1 MTFPHP
7 MKRTLLFTFVLT
19 TYCTSLVAETKPGV
33 KQTGVSA
40 PRPNIVYLL
49 SDDMGYGDIGF
60 NGCKDIRTPN
70 LDRLAK
76 QGAIL
81 ECLYGQPVCSPTRA
95 ALLTGRYPTHTGVY
109 NVVSSRDAQAWP
121 LPLAERTLAQ
131 ALHEVGYT
139 TAICGKWHLG
149 EAKPEFMPTR
159 RGFDHQFGFMG
170 GTVNSFTH
178 AGGAGSDPS
187 KPIDWYRDD
196 IASEDSGYS
205 THLITQEACR
215 LIREQP
221 ADKPLFLYVAPN
233 AVHTPRLSPDEYKQ
247 PYAHLSKRRM
257 ELAGMTSALDEGIGK
272 IIAALT
278 EKGMM
283 NNTLIIYSTDNGG
296 PSWDDV
302 ATNGALRGGKS
313 DIYEGG
319 FRIGAFAV
327 WPGKIPAGIRIKEP
341 LHVVDWFPTLCK
353 LAGASVA
360 QPLPP
365 DGSDIWPVLSQG
377 AKSPHE
383 AILLVGSRAGQSAL
397 RMGDWK
403 LLVNPEEFKRDV
415 QCSPVELY
423 NLAEDISEKTNL
435 AAAQPERVKQ
445 MRARLD
451 ALLASPANPE
461 YLQPKKREALKANSS
476 D

>member
-1 MTFPHP
+1 
-7 MKRTLLFTFVLT
+7 MKLTLLFIFVLT
-19 TYCTSLVAETKPGV
+19 TYPTSLVAETKPGATP
-33 KQTGVSA
+33 TGVSA

-60 NGCKDIRTPN
+60 NGCKDILTPN

-109 NVVSSRDAQAWP
+109 NVASARDPKTWP

-170 GTVNSFTH
+170 GTINSFTH
-178 AGGAGSDPS
+178 AGGAGSAPS
-187 KPIDWYRDD
+187 KPTDWYRDD
-196 IASEDSGYS
+196 IASEDTGYS

-233 AVHTPRLSPDEYKQ
+233 AVHTPWLSPEEYKQ
-247 PYAHLSKRRM
+247 AYGHLSKGRR
-257 ELAGMTSALDEGIGK
+257 EVAGMTSALDEGIGK
-272 IIAALT
+272 IISALT
-278 EKGMM
+278 KKGIL

-296 PSWDDV
+296 PSWNDV
-302 ATNGALRGGKS
+302 ASNGSLRGGKS

-341 LHVVDWFPTLCK
+341 LHVVDWFPTLAK
-353 LAGASVA
+353 LAGAVGE
-360 QPLPP
+360 QKLPL
-365 DGSDIWPVLSQG
+365 DGKDIWPVLTQG
-377 AKSPHE
+377 AKTPHAE
-383 AILLVGSRAGQSAL
+383 ILLMGSRSGQRAI
-397 RMGDWK
+397 RVGDWK
-403 LLVNPEEFKRDV
+403 LLVNPHEFRRAVK
-415 QCSPVELY
+415 SSAVELY
-423 NLAEDISEKTNL
+423 NLATDPEEKHDL
-435 AAAQPERVKQ
+435 AAAQPARVKEMQ
-445 MRARLD
+445 TRLQ
-451 ALLASPANPE
+451 ALTANPANAE
-461 YLQPKKREALKANSS
+461 YLKHKEKL
-476 D
+476 

>member
-1 MTFPHP
+1 
-7 MKRTLLFTFVLT
+7 MKTVSLIFTSF
-19 TYCTSLVAETKPGV
+19 CLVGGPLGAAEIG
-33 KQTGVSA
+33 SA
-40 PRPNIVYLL
+40 KPNIIYVL

-76 QGAIL
+76 QGAVL

-131 ALHEVGYT
+131 ALREVGYT

-159 RGFDHQFGFMG
+159 RGFDLQFGLMG
-170 GTVNSFTH
+170 GTINSFTH

-187 KPIDWYRDD
+187 KPIDWYRND
-196 IASEDSGYS
+196 IAAEDTGYS
-205 THLITQEACR
+205 THLIAQEACR
-215 LIREQP
+215 LIRDQP
-221 ADKPLFLYVAPN
+221 AAKPLFLYVAPN
-233 AVHTPRLSPDEYKQ
+233 AVHTPWLSPDEYKQ
-247 PYAHLSKRRM
+247 NYGHLSKRRM
-257 ELAGMTSALDEGIGK
+257 ELAGMASALDESIGK
-272 IIAALT
+272 IVTALT
-278 EKGMM
+278 EKGMI

-296 PSWDDV
+296 PSWDKV
-302 ATNGALRGGKS
+302 VTNGSLRGGKS

-319 FRIGAFAV
+319 FRVGAFAV

-353 LAGASVA
+353 LAGASVT
-360 QPLPP
+360 QPLPL
-365 DGSDIWPVLSQG
+365 DGLDIWPVLSQG
-377 AKSPHE
+377 VKTPHE
-383 AILLVGSRAGQSAL
+383 DILLVGSRAGQSAI
-397 RMGDWK
+397 RIGDWK
-403 LLVNPEEFKRDV
+403 LLINPMEFQRDV
-415 QCSPVELY
+415 QSSPVELY
-423 NLAEDISEKTNL
+423 NLSEDIGEKTNL
-435 AAAQPERVKQ
+435 ATAQPERVKQ

-451 ALLASPANPE
+451 ALLANPANPD
-461 YLQPKKREALKANSS
+461 YLQPKKRKAKQAISPK
-476 D
+476 